1 MASIPLLRL
10 HHPKSTFAQQHGNVL
25 TTEKFLTDVQSLAAL
40 LPERSHLLNL
50 CADRY
55 HFAVGFA
62 AAMLRGQI
70 SLLPPNLTPNLLN
83 NLAHRYPH
91 LYCLNDGKV
100 VSTAL
105 HTFDFPS
112 LSAAHNPAA
121 AIPDIP
127 AQQVAAIVF
136 TSGST
141 GDPVPNQKTWDAVT
155 QSATVEAIRLGIY
168 GRNDLTILG
177 TVPSQHMY
185 GFESTVLMAMQAGVV
200 MHADKPFFPA
210 DISATLQKIQ
220 GPSALITTPV
230 HLRTLITEKAP
241 LHGAELI
248 VCATAPLALE
258 LAISAETLYG
268 IPLLEIYGSTETG
281 QLATR
286 RTAANDEWHTFDHV
300 KLRQMDDITYASG
313 GHVAGELPLSD
324 VIELRDSTHFKL
336 HGRTADMINI
346 GGKRTSLAHLNY
358 HLNAIEGVRDGV
370 FFMPDEIPTKQVRLT
385 AFVVAP
391 GLDNQAIFN
400 ALRQR
405 IDAVFLPRPLYKVET
420 LPRNSTGKLPQEKLL
435 ELLVQMPK

>member
-1 MASIPLLRL
+1 MSSIPLLRL
-10 HHPKSTFAQQHGNVL
+10 HYLNSIFARQHGNAV
-25 TTEKFLTDVQSLAAL
+25 TTEKFLADVNSLAAL

-62 AAMLRGQI
+62 AALLRGQI
-70 SLLPPNLTPNLLN
+70 SLLPPNLTPILLEK
-83 NLAHRYPH
+83 LARRYQG
-91 LYCLNDGKV
+91 LYCLSDGKI
-100 VSTAL
+100 VSTSL
-105 HTFDFPS
+105 HNLDYPS
-112 LSAAHNPAA
+112 FLATHNPTAT
-121 AIPDIP
+121 IPDIP
-127 AQQVAAIVF
+127 TEQVAAIVF

-141 GDPVPNQKTWDAVT
+141 GDPVPNQKTWAAVT
-155 QSATVEAIRLGIY
+155 QSATVEATRLGIY
-168 GRNDLTILG
+168 GRNDLTLLG

-210 DISATLQKIQ
+210 DISAALQEIH
-220 GPSALITTPV
+220 GPSVLITTPV
-230 HLRTLITEKAP
+230 HLRTLVAESAP
-241 LHGAELI
+241 LPGTELI
-248 VCATAPLALE
+248 VCATAPLPRE
-258 LAISAETLYG
+258 LATSAEALYG

-286 RTAANDEWHTFDHV
+286 RTAVNDEWHTFDHI
-300 KLRQMDDITYASG
+300 KLRQIDNITFASG

-324 VIELRDSTHFKL
+324 VIELRDSTHLML

-370 FFMPDEIPTKQVRLT
+370 FFMPDENQIRQVRLT

-391 GLDNQAIFN
+391 NLDHQTIFD

-405 IDAVFLPRPLYKVET
+405 IDTVFLPRPLYKVET

-435 ELLVQMPK
+435 ELLAQMPK